1 MILIQAN
8 TSMKFAVI
16 NKNIFV
22 PVHVIANP
30 WAIVFAFKYC
40 FTTTKTRTAEKLI
53 RYHGHVIFFMGLVI
67 YCLAG
72 GCDEVGL
79 VEILRLLTARD
90 SIAVESVT
98 GESDDIF
105 CCLWLIRFLSVVDTD
120 DNKAEEVSFIVLR
133 WKLIVDVSL
142 EVTSLLLLLLLLSI
156 AGVFTNPDLGC
167 SCCSSWRCSSTVCF
181 LCDKSINSIKIS
193 SHPYQCTIYLTR
205 VNVPYISPVSMY
217 HISKRLIG

>member
-1 MILIQAN
+1 M
-8 TSMKFAVI
+8 
-16 NKNIFV
+16 
-22 PVHVIANP
+22 
-30 WAIVFAFKYC
+30 FAFKYC

-105 CCLWLIRFLSVVDTD
+105 CCL
-120 DNKAEEVSFIVLR
+120 
-133 WKLIVDVSL
+133 
-142 EVTSLLLLLLLLSI
+142 
-156 AGVFTNPDLGC
+156 
-167 SCCSSWRCSSTVCF
+167 
-181 LCDKSINSIKIS
+181 
-193 SHPYQCTIYLTR
+193 
-205 VNVPYISPVSMY
+205 
-217 HISKRLIG
+217 